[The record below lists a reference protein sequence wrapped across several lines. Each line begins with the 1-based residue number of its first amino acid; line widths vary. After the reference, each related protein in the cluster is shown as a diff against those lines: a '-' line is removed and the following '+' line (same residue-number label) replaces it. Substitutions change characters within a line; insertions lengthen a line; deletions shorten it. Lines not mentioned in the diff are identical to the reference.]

1 MKNRFSTNIILS
13 LLLVLFLAQGGI
25 GYLILQCKLISIK
38 EEMKSLVLST
48 AHEDSL
54 TPMHFSVEEYKNVSW
69 PEAWEFEY
77 QGKMYDL
84 SKKEIHSDGSITL
97 YALIDDEE
105 NDLNALVESLVQQS
119 SDKKQT
125 QEQLNFFFKLQ
136 SQWVCD
142 FNVVEIPIS
151 ESRSIRL
158 ASNRFF
164 VSSPHV
170 RLNELPPNC

>member
-1 MKNRFSTNIILS
+1 
-13 LLLVLFLAQGGI
+13 
-25 GYLILQCKLISIK
+25 
-38 EEMKSLVLST
+38 
-48 AHEDSL
+48 
-54 TPMHFSVEEYKNVSW
+54 
-69 PEAWEFEY
+69 
-77 QGKMYDL
+77 
-84 SKKEIHSDGSITL
+84 L

-105 NDLNALVESLVQQS
+105 NDLNTLVESLVQRS

-170 RLNELPPNC
+170 RLNELPPIL

>member
-1 MKNRFSTNIILS
+1 
-13 LLLVLFLAQGGI
+13 
-25 GYLILQCKLISIK
+25 
-38 EEMKSLVLST
+38 MKSLVLST
-48 AHEDSL
+48 ANEDSL
-54 TPMHFSVEEYKNVSW
+54 TPMHFSALEYKNVSW
-69 PEAWEFEY
+69 PETWEFEY

-84 SKKEIHSDGSITL
+84 SKKEIHGDGSITL

-105 NDLNALVESLVQQS
+105 NDLNELVKSLVQQS

-136 SQWVCD
+136 SQWICD

-151 ESRSIRL
+151 ESSSIHFPT
-158 ASNRFF
+158 NRFF

-170 RLNELPPNC
+170 RLHELPPNC